1 MTNKAVGIG
10 VPLLA
15 LGLLAL
21 VVSIRHIH
29 PRTLTGPASSR
40 LGFHPQHGSK
50 HSVSI
55 SWDASRSPNV
65 AYYKVYRGTVTGG
78 PYDLIETHVTSTAYV
93 DSAVHAGVAYYYVAT
108 TVSTTGSES
117 AFSNEFNCVIP
128 TP

>member
-1 MTNKAVGIG
+1 VTKKAVGIG
-10 VPLLA
+10 FSLLA

-21 VVSIRHIH
+21 VVSIRHFH
-29 PRTLTGPASSR
+29 PRTLTGPESSR
-40 LGFHPQHGSK
+40 PGFDPQHVSK

-93 DSAVHAGVAYYYVAT
+93 DSAVYPGVAYYYVTT
-108 TVSTTGSES
+108 TVSTAGSES
-117 AFSNEFNCVIP
+117 AFSNEFRCVIP
-128 TP
+128 SP